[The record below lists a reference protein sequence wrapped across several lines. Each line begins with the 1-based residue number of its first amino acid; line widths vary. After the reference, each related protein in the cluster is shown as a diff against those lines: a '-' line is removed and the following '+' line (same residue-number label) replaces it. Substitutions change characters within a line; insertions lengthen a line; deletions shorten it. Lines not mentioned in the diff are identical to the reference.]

1 MATSA
6 VKLMP
11 AIFAGHGN
19 PMNVVRHNRWTE
31 GWKNLGAAIPRPK
44 AILVVSAHWYVPAT
58 MLTAMPHPR
67 TIYDFG
73 GFPEELYEITYPAPG
88 NPALAERVQKL
99 LAPLP
104 AELDEEW
111 GFDHGAWSVL
121 HHLFPKADI
130 PVVQL
135 SIDRTKPP
143 AFHYEIGKLLAAL
156 RNKGV
161 LILGSGNLV
170 HNLRLYE
177 WDRPDTG
184 AFDWAARFEEKA
196 RGLLRTGKDTELID
210 YPAMGSD
217 AKLSIP
223 TPDHYLP
230 LLYVL
235 GSRGKDESVSFP
247 VEGFDGGSMSM
258 LAVQISE

>member
-1 MATSA
+1 
-6 VKLMP
+6 MP
-11 AIFAGHGN
+11 AIFVGHGN
-19 PMNVVRHNRWTE
+19 PMNIIRHNRWTE
-31 GWKNLGAAIPRPK
+31 DWKNLGTAIPRPK

-73 GFPEELYEITYPAPG
+73 GFPEELYEIKYPAPG
-88 NPALAERVQKL
+88 EPALAEKVQNM
-99 LAPLP
+99 LAQIP
-104 AELDEEW
+104 AGLDEEW
-111 GFDHGAWSVL
+111 GLDHGTWSVL
-121 HHLFPKADI
+121 HHMFPEADI

-143 AFHYEIGKLLAAL
+143 AFHYEIGKLLAPL
-156 RNKGV
+156 RNEGV

-177 WDRPDTG
+177 WDRPDAA
-184 AFDWAARFEEKA
+184 AFDWAVRFEKKA
-196 RGLLRTGKDTELID
+196 RGLLQAGKDTELID

-223 TPDHYLP
+223 VPDHYLP

-235 GSRGKDESVSFP
+235 GSRGKGESISFP

-258 LAVQISE
+258 LAVRLCG

>member
-1 MATSA
+1 MATSTA
-6 VKLMP
+6 KLMP
-11 AIFAGHGN
+11 AIFTGHSN
-19 PMNVVRHNRWTE
+19 PMNVIRHNRWTE

-73 GFPEELYEITYPAPG
+73 GFPKELYEITYPAPG
-88 NPALAERVQKL
+88 DPALAARVQKL

-104 AELDEEW
+104 VALDEEW

-121 HHLFPKADI
+121 HHLFPKANI

-143 AFHYEIGKLLAAL
+143 AFHYQIGKLLAPL
-156 RNKGV
+156 RSEGV

-177 WDRPDTG
+177 WDQPG
-184 AFDWAARFEEKA
+184 VEAFDWAARFEEKA
-196 RGLLRTGKDTELID
+196 RGLLRAGKDTELID
-210 YPAMGSD
+210 YPALGSD

-235 GSRGKDESVSFP
+235 GARGKDERVSFP

-258 LAVQISE
+258 LTIQISG